1 MKVFS
6 RGAFRIGHNPDFG
19 EPVLSHVTQIIMIM
33 TMTLKEIVL
42 SNNAFHSVYIFLKLM
57 IVKSY
62 INCFNESVLSIY
74 LLHY

>member
-1 MKVFS
+1 M
-6 RGAFRIGHNPDFG
+6 GHNPDFG

-57 IVKSY
+57 TEKVISTVLMKVFCPY
-62 INCFNESVLSIY
+62 TYYTINL
-74 LLHY
+74 

>member
-1 MKVFS
+1 M
-6 RGAFRIGHNPDFG
+6 GHNPDFG

-33 TMTLKEIVL
+33 TMILKEIVI
-42 SNNAFHSVYIFLKLM
+42 SNNAFHSVYIFFFKLM

-62 INCFNESVLSIY
+62 INCFNEGVLSIY